1 EAIPIGRVGILEH
14 WLDPVVGESALRITH
29 GAPAE
34 ASSTIE
40 YSLIGAA
47 VLIAVVGIVVA
58 WVMLKPERLVPKREA
73 KQEEGFERV
82 LANKYYVDEIYD
94 TGVVQPTVGVSRS
107 LLWQGVD
114 QGLIDGFMVKFV
126 GTRIPRFVGWVGS
139 QLQSGQVGTYAWV
152 LVVGVLFVLGA
163 FTIR

>member
-1 EAIPIGRVGILEH
+1 VLEH
-14 WLDPVVGESALRITH
+14 WLDPVVGDATLRITH
-29 GAPAE
+29 GVATE

-47 VLIAVVGIVVA
+47 VLIAIGGIVLA
-58 WVMLKPERLVPKREA
+58 WAMLKPERLVPKREA
-73 KQEEGFERV
+73 KLEEGFERV
-82 LANKYYVDEIYD
+82 LLNKYYVDEIYD
-94 TGVVQPTVGVSRS
+94 DAVVQPTVGVSRS
-107 LLWQGVD
+107 LLWQGID